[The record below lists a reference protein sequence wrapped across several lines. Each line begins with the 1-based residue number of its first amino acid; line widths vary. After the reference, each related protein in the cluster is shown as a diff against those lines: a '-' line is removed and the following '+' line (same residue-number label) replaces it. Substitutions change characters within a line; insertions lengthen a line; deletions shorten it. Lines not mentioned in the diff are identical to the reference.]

1 MFKVLLIT
9 AVVATV
15 YARPQEGHD
24 HSQGHAY
31 SSQSIVLHQAHETK
45 HEPHHEHH
53 HQEHEDYHKHEE
65 YKKNEHHLHHEH
77 HVDYYILLITAVVAT
92 VYARPQEGHGH
103 GHGHAYSSQNIVLHQ
118 AHETKHEP
126 HHEHHL
132 QKHEEHHNYEEHN
145 DNEHHG
151 HHEHH
156 VDYYAHPKYEFAY
169 EVKDPHTHDF
179 KHQHE
184 HRDGDVVVGE
194 YALHQ
199 PDGTIR
205 IVKYHADKKT
215 GFNADVKYEGHAEH
229 IVPEHH
235 HHH

>member
-77 HVDYYILLITAVVAT
+77 HVDYYYIKEKYIKDT
-92 VYARPQEGHGH
+92 PNHC
-103 GHGHAYSSQNIVLHQ
+103 SS
-118 AHETKHEP
+118 
-126 HHEHHL
+126 
-132 QKHEEHHNYEEHN
+132 
-145 DNEHHG
+145 
-151 HHEHH
+151 
-156 VDYYAHPKYEFAY
+156 
-169 EVKDPHTHDF
+169 
-179 KHQHE
+179 
-184 HRDGDVVVGE
+184 RDG
-194 YALHQ
+194 LCRT
-199 PDGTIR
+199 PRGTWSRSWSCILF
-205 IVKYHADKKT
+205 T
-215 GFNADVKYEGHAEH
+215 EH
-229 IVPEHH
+229 STSPGSRD
-235 HHH
+235 

>member
-1 MFKVLLIT
+1 MFK
-9 AVVATV
+9 
-15 YARPQEGHD
+15 
-24 HSQGHAY
+24 
-31 SSQSIVLHQAHETK
+31 
-45 HEPHHEHH
+45 
-53 HQEHEDYHKHEE
+53 
-65 YKKNEHHLHHEH
+65 
-77 HVDYYILLITAVVAT
+77 ILLITAVVAT

-103 GHGHAYSSQNIVLHQ
+103 SHGHAYSSQNIVLHQ

-132 QKHEEHHNYEEHN
+132 QKHEEHHNYEEHK

-215 GFNADVKYEGHAEH
+215 GFNADVKYEGHAKH
-229 IVPEHH
+229 IVLLVTAVIATVYARPQDGHDHNHGHAYSSQNIVLHQPHDTKHEPHHEHH
-235 HHH
+235 HQGHEEQHKHEEHKENEHHGHHEHHVDYYVC